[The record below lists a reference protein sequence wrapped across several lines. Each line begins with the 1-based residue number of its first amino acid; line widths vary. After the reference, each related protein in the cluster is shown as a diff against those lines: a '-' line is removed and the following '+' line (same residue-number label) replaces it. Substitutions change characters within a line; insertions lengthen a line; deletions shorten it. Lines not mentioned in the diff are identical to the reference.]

1 MRFDVQP
8 VCVNYFHPRN
18 RTRRSIKLQ
27 KGERKTNKRQ
37 KDQENGELN
46 LSFWIFLLVRHTAR
60 EKQPQMK
67 QGGSRSCTQRYAHKT
82 FINAM

>member
-37 KDQENGELN
+37 KDQEKRRAKFILLDFSPCSPYCEGETTPN
-46 LSFWIFLLVRHTAR
+46 ETRR
-60 EKQPQMK
+60 
-67 QGGSRSCTQRYAHKT
+67 
-82 FINAM
+82 